1 MPHVIVLQH
10 VAPEGPGAIADAL
23 ADRGIETRPV
33 RIDQG
38 QAVSSALDGAAGLVV
53 MGGPMGVYEA
63 DRYPHLRSEL
73 RLIEAALRACV
84 PIIGVCL
91 GSQLLAAALGA
102 RVYPAPQKEIGWY
115 DVRLRESARADRL
128 WRGVAQTFTPLHWH
142 GDVFDLPAGAV
153 ALAASALTEHQAF
166 RYGANAY
173 GLLFHLEM
181 ERRQIAAMVETF
193 RDEVVGAGVAP
204 ETILADTAACQPRA
218 KEVGAVVFERWAAAV
233 LDGVAPAEG

>member
-10 VAPEGPGAIADAL
+10 VAPEGPGAIADSL

-38 QAVSSALDGAAGLVV
+38 QAVPRALDGAAGLVV

-63 DRYPHLRSEL
+63 DRYLHLRDEL
-73 RLIEAALRACV
+73 RLIEAALHAQV

-115 DVRLRESARADRL
+115 DVYLQEAAHTDRL
-128 WRGVAQTFTPLHWH
+128 WQGVAQTFTPLHWH

-153 ALAASALTEHQAF
+153 ALASSALTDHQAF
-166 RYGANAY
+166 RYGDSAY

-181 ERRQIAAMVETF
+181 GRRQIAAMVKTF

-204 ETILADTAACQPRA
+204 ETILADTAACHPRA
-218 KEVGAVVFERWAAAV
+218 KELGAVVFERWAAAV
-233 LDGVAPAEG
+233 LDSVAPAEQ